1 MQGFKVIDFIET
13 ILLSYDAQYWKQFWE
28 QTTFLKIVLMQ
39 GFKVIDF
46 IETILLSYDAQCWQ
60 LQKLNSICNTI
71 YIIN

>member
-1 MQGFKVIDFIET
+1 
-13 ILLSYDAQYWKQFWE
+13 
-28 QTTFLKIVLMQ
+28 MQ

-60 LQKLNSICNTI
+60 LQKLNSIGNTI